1 MTTRT
6 NRMLGWLTVSL
17 LALASPALA
26 DHHEDAAKAGDAK
39 PGKSEKAAPSPADR
53 AKMADA
59 HQKMADCLRSTRPVK
74 ECRTEMKK
82 SCEGMHGAGGCSM
95 RHHDGSDKAHG
106 MHDAPTDAQKDKP
119 KAK

>member
-26 DHHEDAAKAGDAK
+26 DHHESQVKPGDAK
-39 PGKSEKAAPSPADR
+39 HGKHAKMELTPEAR
-53 AKMADA
+53 AKRADA
-59 HQKMADCLRSTRPVK
+59 HQRMADCLRSTRPLA
-74 ECRTEMKK
+74 ECRAEMKK
-82 SCEGMHGAGGCSM
+82 SCDGMHGAGGCSM
-95 RHHDGSDKAHG
+95 GHHDGSDKAHG
-106 MHDAPTDAQKDKP
+106 MHGAPTDAQKDKP